1 MQIIIEAMH
10 GLGDVVCTLPMIRF
24 VRDKYPDAEITV
36 ITKFASGRDIIFA
49 SHIRIEKII
58 VLDIYKDLL
67 ESIKVLLSLRESKF
81 DIGISC
87 ALTPVS
93 KAKWFMKIVQ
103 PHIWYALQKSGKSF
117 DLLNDQYHFVEANF
131 LAICELCGQI
141 PKGEYPELYVD
152 EDDLKH
158 IKERFH
164 VSENKGKTIGVC
176 VGKGDYSLK
185 NRILRTG
192 RVYTRGWGTAN
203 MIELVKQLTAINC
216 RVFLIGGQAEV
227 PIVNQIIEKVG
238 GENNIINFVGKTT
251 IRESMAVTSLCDCV
265 VGVDTGMQHIAAAVG
280 TATVSIFGPTN
291 PRTHGAY
298 SRRSYFVETAG
309 NCELQ
314 YCYGS
319 KWYIQCSNRRC
330 LKKITVEDVLNQ
342 VKKVL

>member
-1 MQIIIEAMH
+1 MRIVIEAMH
-10 GLGDVVCTLPMIRF
+10 GLGDTVCILPMIRF
-24 VRDKYPDAEITV
+24 VRDKYPEAEITV
-36 ITKFASGRDIIFA
+36 ITKFASGRDIILA
-49 SHIRIEKII
+49 SYIRIEKII

-67 ESIKVLLSLRESKF
+67 ESIKVLLRLRESNF

-131 LAICELCGQI
+131 LAIRELCGQI

-176 VGKGDYSLK
+176 VGEGDYSLK

-192 RVYTRGWGTAN
+192 KVYTRGWGTAN

-216 RVFLIGGQAEV
+216 RVFLIGGRAEV
-227 PIVNQIIEKVG
+227 PIANQIIENV

-280 TATVSIFGPTN
+280 TTTISIFGPTN

-298 SRRSYFVETAG
+298 SPQSQYVVRRG
-309 NCELQ
+309 LCRCQ
-314 YCYGS
+314 YCYGTS
-319 KWYIQCSNRRC
+319 KYIECTDRIC
-330 LKKITVEDVLNQ
+330 LRAIVPNLVVNEIRKTM
-342 VKKVL
+342 